1 VAQNLG
7 FSVVYNAGAVMQ
19 AYFELVTPLSVAV
32 AMADSPAQQRF
43 LRCAF
48 TRGLGPCLYGNY
60 KRADACCRRASTRH
74 ISIPE
79 FKHISA
85 WNLPAEGP

>member
-1 VAQNLG
+1 L
-7 FSVVYNAGAVMQ
+7 Q
-19 AYFELVTPLSVAV
+19 ADFELVTPLSVAV

-60 KRADACCRRASTRH
+60 KRADAHCRRASTRH

-85 WNLPAEGP
+85 WNLLAERP